1 MWNLPQ
7 RSAACD
13 KITYIWSTFEEEY
26 ERIHNEFLQG
36 PFAKE
41 QVESLLDAW
50 EQQISPVVKEAAE
63 SHDDALS
70 YEEWQEALDGF
81 RRILAHAR

>member
-1 MWNLPQ
+1 
-7 RSAACD
+7 

-26 ERIHNEFLQG
+26 ERVHNEFLKG

-41 QVESLLDAW
+41 QVDLLLDAW

-63 SHDDALS
+63 IHDDALRF
-70 YEEWQEALDGF
+70 EDWQEALDGF
-81 RRILAHAR
+81 RRSLGHARSIK